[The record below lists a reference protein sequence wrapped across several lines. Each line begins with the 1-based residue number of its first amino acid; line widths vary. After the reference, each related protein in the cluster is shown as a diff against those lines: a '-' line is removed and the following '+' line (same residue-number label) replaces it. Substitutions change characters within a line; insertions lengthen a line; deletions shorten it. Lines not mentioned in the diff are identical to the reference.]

1 MAPAG
6 GKVSPTAS
14 NAPVSVRAHLF
25 LDRQDA
31 STTEPPTASHVPVSA
46 RAPYLHSA
54 GGSTTSGALLGART
68 WAQGVFATL
77 GMIRV

>member
-25 LDRQDA
+25 LGCQDA
-31 STTEPPTASHVPVSA
+31 STTEPPPVRGPLIPRAARRRAAPHREARTSA
-46 RAPYLHSA
+46 R
-54 GGSTTSGALLGART
+54 
-68 WAQGVFATL
+68 GVCATL